1 MTFYQAFGTK
11 LRTARK
17 AAGLTQEV
25 LAERVGL
32 SRPSIANIERGN
44 QQVPLH
50 MLASFASVLGKK
62 PCELL
67 PEDTRGQKSRQLP
80 KKLADKL
87 EPLPEDR
94 REWISRV
101 VTSGSNQPQE
111 EP

>member
-1 MTFYQAFGTK
+1 MTFYRTFGIK
-11 LRTARK
+11 LRQARQ

-62 PCELL
+62 PCDLL
-67 PEDTRGQKSRQLP
+67 PEDMRGQGSKQLP
-80 KKLADKL
+80 KKLADKI
-87 EPLPEDR
+87 EPLPENS

-101 VTSGSNQPQE
+101 VSSGSNPPKE
-111 EP
+111 KP